1 MVLSAENH
9 EREGIPLPQTSL
21 EEAAYQYIRKG
32 IISRLFEPG
41 ERLSEPSL
49 AKELE
54 CSRTPVRAALRRLS
68 TEGLVVL
75 SQNLQ
80 ARVAKP
86 TVKDIDDAFLLRELQ
101 EAVSARLAS
110 ERVSQE
116 DVVFLWTLERDMR
129 QDYKNRDLESFLKNN
144 DAFHFH
150 ISRLADNSF
159 LEQSVRKIVTMTD
172 VFVSL
177 LDPFYEWKALDIPS
191 FNEHQILLEALAA
204 HDPMRAEYAMR
215 VHIRSTRSTIDISR
229 LEKA

>member
-1 MVLSAENH
+1 MA
-9 EREGIPLPQTSL
+9 QASL
-21 EEAAYQYIRKG
+21 EDIAYEYIRKG
-32 IISRLFEPG
+32 IVSRLFEPG

-68 TEGLVVL
+68 AEGLVVV
-75 SQNLQ
+75 SKNLQ

-86 TVKDIDDAFLLRELQ
+86 TVKDIDDAFLLREIQ

-110 ERVSQE
+110 KRASKE
-116 DVVFLWTLERDMR
+116 DVEYLWALEQNMR
-129 QDYKNRDLESFLKNN
+129 QDYRNRDLTNFIKNN
-144 DAFHFH
+144 DTFHFH
-150 ISRLADNSF
+150 IARLADNAF
-159 LEQSVRKIVTMTD
+159 LEQSVRKILTITD

-191 FNEHQILLEALAA
+191 FSEHQILLEALAA

-215 VHIRSTRSTIDISR
+215 IHVLSTRSTIDLSR
-229 LEKA
+229 LG